1 MSVTPVANLTSS
13 AVVVIVRV
21 PVTVVAPAPFC
32 VTAPSALMFAFTV
45 SSPAFVNI
53 TTPLLVVVIT
63 PFCVMLFVV
72 RFTPVAVF
80 VFTAPVSS
88 VSPVPA
94 LCTKEAAVK
103 PALSVTSFA
112 LVIVTAPNRFVPP
125 TAPVNSTLEPAAVT
139 PSVWP
144 VALSTVLWNVT
155 SPVPA
160 PVPAV
165 AIVTGRLSVTARR
178 KFTSSAVVVIVRVPA
193 PPNATAP
200 APFCVTAPSAP
211 MLPLMFSTPAFVKAI
226 VALLVVVRPLP
237 AKSIV
242 PPVVNLI
249 LCELDTARSVAIVMP
264 PVFVPVPTL
273 IFAALILPMNVLVRL
288 TFLVASSTASV
299 LPGDSVSIVKIEAT
313 TAPGLFAAVSVSVT
327 MLTGFAPAS

>member
-1 MSVTPVANLTSS
+1 
-13 AVVVIVRV
+13 
-21 PVTVVAPAPFC
+21 
-32 VTAPSALMFAFTV
+32 
-45 SSPAFVNI
+45 
-53 TTPLLVVVIT
+53 
-63 PFCVMLFVV
+63 
-72 RFTPVAVF
+72 
-80 VFTAPVSS
+80 
-88 VSPVPA
+88 
-94 LCTKEAAVK
+94 
-103 PALSVTSFA
+103 
-112 LVIVTAPNRFVPP
+112 
-125 TAPVNSTLEPAAVT
+125 
-139 PSVWP
+139 
-144 VALSTVLWNVT
+144 
-155 SPVPA
+155 
-160 PVPAV
+160 
-165 AIVTGRLSVTARR
+165 
-178 KFTSSAVVVIVRVPA
+178 
-193 PPNATAP
+193 
-200 APFCVTAPSAP
+200 
-211 MLPLMFSTPAFVKAI
+211 MFSTPAFVKAI